1 MSLKVFTNTSLLSR
15 SLKFSYL
22 KFLTYFL
29 YFLLDTYPSEQDYL
43 ELKYGADIFT
53 FYTHGQYNCLQNQ
66 SCGVI
71 VTDGGRATEWVHT
84 TLKDKVVVGLLCP
97 VSSFHLS

>member
-1 MSLKVFTNTSLLSR
+1 MSLTVLTNTSLLSR

-29 YFLLDTYPSEQDYL
+29 YFLLDTYPSNQGSL
-43 ELKYGADIFT
+43 ELKYGADIFIL
-53 FYTHGQYNCLQNQ
+53 YNHGQYNCLENQ

-71 VTDGGRATEWVHT
+71 VMDGGRETEWVHT
-84 TLKDKVVVGLLCP
+84 TLKDKVVVLCP